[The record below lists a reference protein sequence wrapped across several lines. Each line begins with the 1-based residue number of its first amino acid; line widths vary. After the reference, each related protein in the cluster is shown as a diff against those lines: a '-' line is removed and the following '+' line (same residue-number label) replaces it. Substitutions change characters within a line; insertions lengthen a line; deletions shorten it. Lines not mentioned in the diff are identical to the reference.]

1 MRFYGFLHIPFLE
14 EMYLGID
21 VDMDPGWE
29 SFRRFYGFLQIPFLE
44 EMYLGIDV
52 DMDPGWILAG
62 SPLGDSMTSITYD
75 AFKDG
80 I

>member
-52 DMDPGWILAG
+52 DMAPAG
-62 SPLGDSMTSITYD
+62 SPLGDSMISYRYHSWKRCIL
-75 AFKDG
+75 A
-80 I
+80 